1 MSLIV
6 GSNTSA
12 LYSQNALKSNARLS
26 ATAMERLSTGAR
38 VNSARDDAA
47 GLAISQ
53 SMTSQIRGLD
63 QAVRNINDGIN
74 LLQTAEGG
82 LSSIS
87 DMLQRMRELA
97 TQSSNGTLSGS
108 NRIALNS
115 EFTSLQD
122 EALKIKNNLIWNGIK
137 LLDGSFDNDIQT
149 GTYTGD
155 TTRVTIPQVI
165 LPSIQNNPVSNPITI
180 NGSGV
185 LHGTPNA
192 TQDYTTVVDIDTTS
206 YTSNGNIAIVIQLG
220 NGASAA
226 SYDLYKN
233 AITTNIRPINSL
245 ANAYDVGP
253 GSTTRLSYNFTASS
267 SDHYILGIEGNWG
280 NPQSTNTFDY
290 SITVSGESV
299 TSSCSIATQ
308 LDAVSSLN
316 QIDQSLASVNNARA
330 IIGSYVNRL
339 TYKADNGNNMSYN
352 LTASRSTIMDADYAV
367 ESTNLVKTQVIQQAA
382 SAMLAQANQQP
393 QAVLALLNNL

>member
-6 GSNTSA
+6 GSNISA
-12 LYSQNALKSNARLS
+12 LYSQNALTSNARLS

-53 SMTSQIRGLD
+53 SMTSQIRGLN
-63 QAVRNINDGIN
+63 QAVRNINDGTN
-74 LLQTAEGG
+74 LLQTADGG

-122 EALKIKNNLIWNGIK
+122 EAVKIKNNLMWNGIK
-137 LLDGSFDNDIQT
+137 LLDGSFDNVIQV
-149 GTYTGD
+149 GSNAGD
-155 TTRVTIPQVI
+155 TSRVTIPQITLLGV
-165 LPSIQNNPVSNPITI
+165 QNNFSNTMT
-180 NGSGV
+180 GSGV
-185 LHGTPNA
+185 LHGTPNG
-192 TQDYTTVVDIDTTS
+192 TQDYTTIVDIDTTS
-206 YTSNGNIAIVIQLG
+206 YTSGGNIAIVIQLG

-245 ANAYDVGP
+245 ANAYDVLP
-253 GSTTRLSYNFTASS
+253 GTTTNLSYNFTASP
-267 SDHYILGIEGNWG
+267 SDHYILGIEGSWG

-290 SITVSGESV
+290 SITVSGVRV
-299 TSSCSIATQ
+299 TPCSITTQ
-308 LDAVSSLN
+308 LDAVNSLN
-316 QIDQSLASVNNARA
+316 QIDQSLASLNNARST
-330 IIGSYVNRL
+330 IGSYTNRL
-339 TYKADNGNNMSYN
+339 TYAADNATNMSSN

-367 ESTNLVKTQVIQQAA
+367 ESTNLVKTQVVQQAA
-382 SAMLAQANQQP
+382 TAMLAQANQQP
-393 QAVLALLNNL
+393 QAVLALLKNL